1 MRDVDTLTDLRLDCN
16 GLDELETIAARV
28 IAFAGHSKIW
38 LLEGEMGAGKTTLV
52 RAICRQLGVTGSVQS
67 PTYSLVNEYVT
78 GDQRTLYHF
87 DFYRIRDE
95 AEAMDMGA
103 EEYFDSGNLCL
114 VEWPGRIPGLLP
126 AQRVTIRIRSV
137 NHSQRTLYLSKDGQ

>member
-126 AQRVTIRIRSV
+126 PQRVTIRIRSV